1 MTTIGSYKIDANVF
15 MSPMAG
21 VTDLPFRLICR
32 EHGAKFAFFEMIDCN
47 SIIYGKNKDNDL
59 IKTVPSDRPIA
70 AQLVG
75 PDPGMMLEAAK
86 HLIRTLDINFLDV
99 NAACPVPKMIKKKAG
114 AYFLKEPENLY
125 RILGLLSS
133 KLDLPITVK
142 LRSGYHKKDHSRIE
156 EIARKCEANGT
167 SAIFIHGRTQDQGY
181 SGDIDLEAIKIVKN
195 AVKIPVFGSGN
206 VLNPELA
213 KQMIDMTGC
222 DGVMVARGA
231 YGNPWILND
240 IETYLRSGK
249 LPPERTIEER
259 FQTAKKHIGYIEK
272 YRNMGEKSKIG
283 YMRKVAQWYAKGY
296 PYTNRIRRIMGNA
309 GTKEQL
315 MAIMERTPEIIG
327 TAGAFPLTERQEALQ
342 HYRNRL

>member
-1 MTTIGSYKIDANVF
+1 MIAIGSYKIETNVF

-47 SIIYGKNKDNDL
+47 SIIYGKNKANDI
-59 IKTVPSDRPIA
+59 IKTVPFDKPIA

-75 PDPGMMLEAAK
+75 PDPAMMLEAAK
-86 HLIRTLDINFLDV
+86 HLIKTLDIKFLDI
-99 NAACPVPKMIKKKAG
+99 NAACPVQKIIKKKAG

-156 EIARKCEANGT
+156 EIAVKCEAIGA
-167 SAIFIHGRTQDQGY
+167 SAIFIHGRTQGQGY
-181 SGDIDLEAIKIVKN
+181 SGDIDLEAIKIVKD

-206 VLNPELA
+206 ILNPELA
-213 KQMIDMTGC
+213 KQMMDATGC

-231 YGNPWILND
+231 YGNPWIFND
-240 IETYLRSGK
+240 IEAYLRSGK

-259 FQTAKKHIGYIEK
+259 FQTAMKHICYIEK
-272 YRNMGEKSKIG
+272 YRNMGEKSRIG

-296 PYTNRIRRIMGNA
+296 AYTNRIRRIMGDA
-309 GTKEQL
+309 KTKEQL

-327 TAGAFPLTERQEALQ
+327 TAGAFPLTERREALQ
-342 HYRNRL
+342 HYRGHP